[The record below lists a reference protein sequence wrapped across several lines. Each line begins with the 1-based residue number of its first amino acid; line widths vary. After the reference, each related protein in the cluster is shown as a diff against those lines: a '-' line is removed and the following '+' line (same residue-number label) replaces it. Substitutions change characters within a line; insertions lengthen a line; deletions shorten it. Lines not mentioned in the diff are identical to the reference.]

1 LERSQYASDD
11 PFFKHKCRFCH
22 KVFGSDSAL
31 QIHVRSHTGERP
43 FKCNICGNRFSTKG
57 NLKVH
62 FERHKAKYP
71 HIKMDATPV
80 PEHLDRQ
87 PNLMP
92 NFPPTSIPPSIPLPP
107 PMPRLSNPPMHH
119 GPISSPSPSPHVHV
133 SHPSPF
139 PVGFGGT
146 FLSSVGPGLSPFGLM
161 PPPRENPM
169 PFPLS
174 LTLSLPTSLGMP
186 LSLGRDSLSRRESPT
201 KLSTGSIETSVIRSP
216 RKESPISS
224 IRDLSP
230 SEIRRPIAHQYHNHI
245 PHHYISHHFDPY
257 RKSHS
262 VMSDDG
268 KHEEVREE
276 SEKETEDRD
285 IESRRSRSR
294 HESADSRGSSPL
306 VQKSVTTTVTTS
318 STMSSPPPP
327 PLLSR
332 PSSSHSPR
340 RSPASVIS
348 WASLASSQ
356 APLLPSHHPTLFPHH
371 HLPPGFPGLG
381 LPLPGNP
388 PHFPL
393 PPHLNSVL
401 SMPGP
406 RLNGHSPFLPPPP
419 PLPPHISPPPGES
432 SMFRN
437 SILPTKTID
446 PSENLEQYMEVQKSE
461 TSKLEALVKNI
472 EQKITDPNQCVV
484 CHRVLSCKS
493 ALQMHYRIHTGER
506 PFKCKICGRSFTTKG
521 NLKTHM
527 GVHRAKPAL
536 RMMHQCPVCHKQ
548 FTNVL
553 VLQQHIRAHT
563 GSMQH
568 LSHVPLLPSHMDWTH
583 RPPFGL
589 NRHHPYLPPLHHDS
603 HSLDLSGMSPFSNH
617 LHRERSY
624 SASDHHKSLSEERRS
639 PVVKE
644 NDRSLD
650 QSTERDQERHSD
662 DEDSK
667 DDTPRPHSR
676 NSEDSRGKSPGET
689 CLAEPSQEETFH
701 GKLTL
706 AKPEFE
712 SAFLPPAFGNTPFDA
727 PLAALEERV
736 KAIDSQLSKTSFEKF
751 RNSMGLD
758 SAFFPNSSNLS
769 NAEKN
774 SEYGSEPASK
784 SESPSSGG
792 EMPSY
797 GFSVLGSFDRNAT
810 TCNICLKTFACKS
823 ALDVHY
829 RSHTKLK
836 PYHCDVCER
845 RFSTRGNL
853 KQHLLTHKI
862 RDIPSSAFDDVNG
875 DHNSDDDHED
885 DDDDLPGKD
894 STEGDDDD
902 MNDLPNEDYPFED
915 DEGLDDDGVDPDL
928 EQDED
933 TDNPIDDFNDLV
945 QSEEVLS
952 PSKSTDEFQEDN
964 NNISSFQNHNGDN
977 PQESCNDSSAADT
990 VSSNSSRQPDIQ
1002 ANLAKNTSS
1011 TSSSTQAQ
1019 KVPKSNSNTQ
1029 DSSRQTNNSGQKSHA
1044 SESSGSSSNS
1054 HSAASSSLRRHSGPK
1069 HQCMTCM
1076 KPFSSASALQIHTRT
1091 HTGDKPFKCNLKVHM
1106 GTHMWNNSPSR
1117 RGRRMSIEP
1126 PFLLSHMKDTPFMPT
1141 GFPPR
1146 PPLDFF
1152 YQYPLPM
1159 MNGPDSKMSEISAI
1173 QNLGGSIHSLPP
1185 IPAHLMHGFLPSE
1198 GFKANKD
1205 SRTTSES
1212 GEPRDHSD
1220 KKPSTSELNLSV
1232 KLSSVSDASP
1242 SRSTSST
1249 SSSSL
1254 SLSVHPPTS
1263 TLSVTATS
1271 TPSPSNN
1278 KENSSTAA
1286 LDLRNMRA
1294 APWLWGSFP
1303 CHHCGQMF
1311 PIQDSLEHHLRTHHL
1326 RKTESPSHT
1335 LSKTEAHPALPPK
1348 ALLA

>member
-1 LERSQYASDD
+1 MS
-11 PFFKHKCRFCH
+11 FF
-22 KVFGSDSAL
+22 SA
-31 QIHVRSHTGERP
+31 GERP

-92 NFPPTSIPPSIPLPP
+92 NFSPTPIPTSVPLPP
-107 PMPRLSNPPMHH
+107 PMPRLSNPPIHH
-119 GPISSPSPSPHVHV
+119 GPTSSPSSSPHGHLT
-133 SHPSPF
+133 HPSPF
-139 PVGFGGT
+139 SAGFGGS
-146 FLSSVGPGLSPFGLM
+146 FLSSMGPGLSHFGLM

-174 LTLSLPTSLGMP
+174 LSLSLPTSLGMP
-186 LSLGRDSLSRRESPT
+186 LPLGRDSIVRRESPT
-201 KLSTGSIETSVIRSP
+201 KSTGSIETSVIRSP

-230 SEIRRPIAHQYHNHI
+230 SEIRRPIAHSYHNHI
-245 PHHYISHHFDPY
+245 SHHYITSHFDSY
-257 RKSHS
+257 HKSHS

-268 KHEEVREE
+268 KHEDNTHEGREE
-276 SEKETEDRD
+276 SEKEQEEKENET
-285 IESRRSRSR
+285 RRSRSR

-306 VQKSVTTTVTTS
+306 VQKPIATTVTS
-318 STMSSPPPP
+318 SSIMSSPPP

-340 RSPASVIS
+340 QSPASVIS
-348 WASLASSQ
+348 WASLASVQ

-388 PHFPL
+388 TPFPL
-393 PPHLNSVL
+393 PPPLNSVIP
-401 SMPGP
+401 MPGP
-406 RLNGHSPFLPPPP
+406 RLNGHPPFLPPPP
-419 PLPPHISPPPGES
+419 PLPPHISPPPGEG

-568 LSHVPLLPSHMDWTH
+568 LPHVPLLPSHMDWTH

-603 HSLDLSGMSPFSNH
+603 HSLDLSGISHFSSNH

-624 SASDHHKSLSEERRS
+624 SSSEHHKSLREERRS
-639 PVVKE
+639 PSTVKD
-644 NDRSLD
+644 NDRNLD
-650 QSTERDQERHSD
+650 HANERDEERHSD
-662 DEDSK
+662 EENSK
-667 DDTPRPHSR
+667 EDTPRPHSR
-676 NSEDSRGKSPGET
+676 NSEDSQDKTPATAGLT
-689 CLAEPSQEETFH
+689 EPSQEGTCH

-706 AKPEFE
+706 AKPDFE

-792 EMPSY
+792 EMSSY

-823 ALDVHY
+823 ALDIHY

-836 PYHCDVCER
+836 PYQCDVCDR
-845 RFSTRGNL
+845 NFSTRGNL

-862 RDIPSSAFDDVNG
+862 RDIPSSAFNDVNG
-875 DHNSDDDHED
+875 DHNSDDDD
-885 DDDDLPGKD
+885 DHQGKE

-902 MNDLPNEDYPFED
+902 MNELPNEDYPFED
-915 DEGLDDDGVDPDL
+915 DECLDDESLDPDL

-933 TDNPIDDFNDLV
+933 TDNPADDFNDPV
-945 QSEEVLS
+945 QSEEMS
-952 PSKSTDEFQEDN
+952 PSKSADDYQEDN

-977 PQESCNDSSAADT
+977 QQEACNDSTASDAAST
-990 VSSNSSRQPDIQ
+990 NPNRQSDPQ
-1002 ANLAKNTSS
+1002 TNAVKCTSS
-1011 TSSSTQAQ
+1011 MSSSAQ
-1019 KVPKSNSNTQ
+1019 GQKLSKPSANTQ
-1029 DSSRQTNNSGQKSHA
+1029 DSTRSSNSSGQKSHTN
-1044 SESSGSSSNS
+1044 ESSGSSSNN
-1054 HSAASSSLRRHSGPK
+1054 HSAVSSAIRRHSGPK

-1091 HTGDKPFKCNLKVHM
+1091 HTGDKPFKCTVCSKAFTTRGNLKVHM

-1126 PFLLSHMKDTPFMPT
+1126 PFLLSHMKDPPFMPS

-1159 MNGPDSKMSEISAI
+1159 MNGPDSKMNEISAI
-1173 QNLGGSIHSLPP
+1173 QNLGSSIPTIPP
-1185 IPAHLMHGFLPSE
+1185 MPPHLMQGFLPTE
-1198 GFKANKD
+1198 AFKPNKD
-1205 SRTTSES
+1205 TRTTSES
-1212 GEPRDHSD
+1212 GEPRDHTD
-1220 KKPSTSELNLSV
+1220 RKPSTSEINLSV
-1232 KLSSVSDASP
+1232 KVSSVTEASP

-1249 SSSSL
+1249 PSSSL

-1263 TLSVTATS
+1263 TSSVTATS
-1271 TPSPSNN
+1271 SPSPSNN

-1311 PIQDSLEHHLRTHHL
+1311 PVQDSLEHHLRTHHL
-1326 RKTESPSHT
+1326 GKTESPSHT
-1335 LSKTEAHPALPPK
+1335 LSKAEAHPPLPPK